1 MPQIN
6 FSTSVAAGATTNLMA
21 NQQYQY
27 LPWPAR
33 VKALFRATAGTLKLT
48 VWSGSET
55 IQPESPI
62 PAGGVA
68 GQTPVDFNTPAIV
81 WDAAAGDFIQF
92 QVRSTD
98 AGAQTV
104 DGVAYFFPL

>member
-1 MPQIN
+1 MPQIT
-6 FSTSVAAGATTNLMA
+6 FSSSVAAGATTNLMA

-27 LPWPAR
+27 LPWAAR
-33 VKALFRATAGTLKLT
+33 VKALVRATATTLRLT

-62 PAGGVA
+62 QGGGTAGT
-68 GQTPVDFNTPAIV
+68 TPTDFTTPAIV
-81 WDAAAGDFIQF
+81 WDAAAGDFLQF

-104 DGVAYFFPL
+104 DAIIYFYPL